1 MPWLF
6 SLLGRSFTTTYL
18 IVMSFLKTL
27 YESGKYSDLI
37 ISCGEKQFNVHRA
50 IVCTQCPWIAAACDG
65 NFMVGLVL
73 HSAMLSANGRSMQES
88 ASGMITIVD
97 ETPAT
102 VERVIVYLYTSEY
115 DDGSMESHRNDDP
128 KIANCIMIDSSQK
141 EVDFSFFH
149 FMLLDSIWHSK
160 RKVPYKRLQ
169 TIPSNP
175 HTSHPHR

>member
-6 SLLGRSFTTTYL
+6 ESLLGRLFTTTYL
-18 IVMSFLKTL
+18 VVMSYLKTL

-73 HSAMLSANGRSMQES
+73 YSAMLSANGRSMQES

-97 ETPAT
+97 ETPTT
-102 VERVIVYLYTSEY
+102 VKRLITYLYMSEY
-115 DDGSMESHRNDDP
+115 DDGLMESHQNDNL
-128 KIANCIMIDSSQK
+128 KIANCIMVDSSQ

-149 FMLLDSIWHSK
+149 FLLLDSVHHSK
-160 RKVPYKRLQ
+160 RKMP
-169 TIPSNP
+169 
-175 HTSHPHR
+175 